1 MKIPQKHVGQVLR
14 GFKKG
19 GYDKPLDVEF
29 IMLGDATSKYR
40 GKLDYEKIAGEATPD
55 TDAAQGQEPEPVVLA
70 LLRFARTLLVAALSP
85 GSMANY
91 FIAAGTD
98 RVQSPPPVVAG
109 ELVDQ
114 RIRDVMPVDGNVV
127 AHFSVAPTGD
137 PRDATLA
144 AMVMYRAN
152 YTLWPRRMY
161 VSGADTVINSADQ
174 LLAARAP
181 ADADWL
187 ARHDVRRRVDFRFD
201 RGAIQIRR
209 DDDGTS
215 PR

>member
-1 MKIPQKHVGQVLR
+1 MKRIADRTL
-14 GFKKG
+14 F
-19 GYDKPLDVEF
+19 L
-29 IMLGDATSKYR
+29 IAALG
-40 GKLDYEKIAGEATPD
+40 IV
-55 TDAAQGQEPEPVVLA
+55 Q
-70 LLRFARTLLVAALSP
+70 LLVAALSP

-91 FIAAGTD
+91 FIAAGID

-109 ELVDQ
+109 DLVDHK
-114 RIRDVMPVDGNVV
+114 IRDVMSVDGNVV

-144 AMVMYRAN
+144 AMVMYRTN

-161 VSGADTVINSADQ
+161 VSDTDRVINAADE
-174 LLAARAP
+174 LLAATAP
-181 ADADWL
+181 ADPDWL
-187 ARHDVRRRVDFRFD
+187 ARHDVRRRIEFHFD

-209 DDDGTS
+209 DDDGTA

>member
-1 MKIPQKHVGQVLR
+1 LRALNQVADRTL
-14 GFKKG
+14 F
-19 GYDKPLDVEF
+19 V
-29 IMLGDATSKYR
+29 IAALG
-40 GKLDYEKIAGEATPD
+40 
-55 TDAAQGQEPEPVVLA
+55 VVQ
-70 LLRFARTLLVAALSP
+70 LLVAAVSP
-85 GSMANY
+85 GSMAKY
-91 FIAAGTD
+91 FIAAGMG
-98 RVQSPPPVVAG
+98 RESAPPPVVAG

-114 RIRDVMPVDGNVV
+114 RIRDVMPVDGNVF

-161 VSGADTVINSADQ
+161 VSGMDRVINSADE
-174 LLAARAP
+174 LLAATAP
-181 ADADWL
+181 ADPDWL
-187 ARHDVRRRVDFRFD
+187 ARRDVRRRIEFHFD

-209 DDDGTS
+209 DDGTS